1 MENSIQKIVDIIQK
15 SQKVVIV
22 QAENPDGDS
31 IGSALALEEI
41 MSDKQVS
48 LYCPVQIP
56 KYLRY
61 ISGWDRISNDFDTA
75 ADLAIVVDTTSKILL
90 GRVLDDPAAANF
102 LQSHPVVVFDHHKTA
117 GDLPFD
123 TLDIID
129 EKAVSTGEVI
139 IKSLSALGW
148 QLNAQA
154 AADLYVTIQS
164 DTLGLT
170 TENVTAETFRTVADL
185 IDKGANP
192 VELEQARRE
201 FMKKQPEILEYKG
214 RLLERIDYHL
224 DGRLALIH
232 IPWEEIAEYSDKY
245 NPTMLVLDE
254 MRQVVGVD
262 VALGVKTYPDGK
274 LTGKIR
280 TNIPVAETVAGFFG
294 GGGHAYAAGF
304 RIYENLDDF
313 MPELITA
320 VDKTLKEHDDENL

>member
-1 MENSIQKIVDIIQK
+1 LEVNKQILSALEQA
-15 SQKVVIV
+15 SKVIIV

-41 MSDKQVS
+41 LGDIGKDVS

-61 ISGWDRISNDFDTA
+61 ISGWDWISNDFDSG
-75 ADLAIVVDTTSKILL
+75 ADLAVIVDTTSKILL
-90 GRVLDDPAAANF
+90 SKVLDDPVAANF
-102 LQSHPVVVFDHHKTA
+102 LQSHTVVVLDHHQTE

-123 TLDIID
+123 TLDIVD
-129 EKAVSTGEVI
+129 LDAVATGEVI
-139 IKSLSALGW
+139 FRNLDKFGW

-154 AADLYVTIQS
+154 AAHLYVAIQS

-170 TENVTAETFRTVADL
+170 TENVRAGTFRMVAEL
-185 IDKGANP
+185 IDLGADP
-192 VELEQARRE
+192 VALEKARRE
-201 FMKKQPEILEYKG
+201 SMRKQPEILEYKG

-224 DGRLALIH
+224 DGRLAVIH

-254 MRQVVGVD
+254 MRQVIGVD

-274 LTGKIR
+274 LTGKLR
-280 TNIPVAETVAGFFG
+280 SNIPISETIAGYFG
-294 GGGHAYAAGF
+294 GGGHAFAAGF
-304 RIYENLDDF
+304 RIYETLDDF
-313 MPELITA
+313 TPEMIGA
-320 VDKTLKEHDDENL
+320 VDKALKEYDAA

>member
-1 MENSIQKIVDIIQK
+1 MEKEISKLISQATKII
-15 SQKVVIV
+15 VI

-41 MSDKQVS
+41 LGDLGKDVA

-75 ADLAIVVDTTSKILL
+75 ADLAIIVDTTSKILL
-90 GRVLDDPAAANF
+90 SKVLDDAAAANF
-102 LQSHPVVVFDHHKTA
+102 LQKHPIIVFDHHKTA
-117 GDLPFD
+117 GDLPFN

-129 EKAVSTGEVI
+129 ETAVATGEVI
-139 IKSLSALGW
+139 LRNLDKFGGR
-148 QLNAQA
+148 LNPQA
-154 AADLYVTIQS
+154 AAHLYVAIQS

-170 TENVTAETFRTVADL
+170 TENVTAATFRLAADL
-185 IDKGANP
+185 IDSGANP
-192 VELEQARRE
+192 VELEKARRE
-201 FMKKQPEILEYKG
+201 SMKKQPEILEYKG

-224 DGRLALIH
+224 DGRLAVIY

-254 MRQVVGVD
+254 MRQVIGVD
-262 VALGVKTYPDGK
+262 VAIGIKTYPDGK

-280 TNIPVAETVAGFFG
+280 ANLPLAETIAAYFG
-294 GGGHAYAAGF
+294 GGGHPYAAGF
-304 RIYENLDDF
+304 RIYETLENF
-313 MPELITA
+313 TPELLSAT
-320 VDKTLKEHDDENL
+320 DKALKELS